1 MYTETFVGILAEA
14 VVAQRFSRR
23 ADHAESVWQLG
34 ACRSRARAGRR
45 KQPARSPVAP
55 NSTRRSIIGAS

>member
-34 ACRSRARAGRR
+34 RLPQSGQGR
-45 KQPARSPVAP
+45 
-55 NSTRRSIIGAS
+55 